1 MARLIPCTLIG
12 FEEGPVCQ
20 TVVDGNDDRVFE
32 KLGEN
37 HQEEHEEATGGQV
50 APAHLRTME
59 KCLRTAET
67 LQRADD
73 DRESVF
79 LLCVKGSSAALR
91 VDYLPRDLRSSDCG
105 RRHVVI
111 LFLLLF
117 SLC

>member
-59 KCLRTAET
+59 KCVRTAGT
-67 LQRADD
+67 GGRRQRKC
-73 DRESVF
+73 VF
-79 LLCVKGSSAALR
+79 ALRQRFISGSPGGLPSTGSS
-91 VDYLPRDLRSSDCG
+91 
-105 RRHVVI
+105 I
-111 LFLLLF
+111 L
-117 SLC
+117 